1 MPIWLRNFTFKK
13 LEQFYK
19 EQGKQSG
26 TTTHSTGRGNKTTTN
41 DLNQA
46 TNILKQAQKS
56 DPRAKG
62 SPSPN
67 QVKVP
72 DFVTQAKK

>member
-13 LEQFYK
+13 IEAFHQD
-19 EQGKQSG
+19 QNKQSS
-26 TTTHSTGRGNKTTTN
+26 THSTGKGNKTTTN

-56 DPRAKG
+56 DPRTKG

-67 QVKVP
+67 QIKIP
-72 DFVTQAKK
+72 DFVTQARK